1 MVLVRKPIP
10 EVPLFILLMNRKFR
24 VINCIRRPNEFSCVA
39 ESDVFHDLF
48 DRVPIVV
55 QSFFQK
61 LPASLWRNRNKS
73 ARPQVAV
80 NNHWAFVGTRPN
92 LV

>member
-10 EVPLFILLMNRKFR
+10 EVPLLILLVSRKFR
-24 VINCIRRPNEFSCVA
+24 VINCIRRPDEFDCVA

-48 DRVPIVV
+48 NRVPIVV

-61 LPASLWRNRNKS
+61 PPASLCCNRNKS
-73 ARPQVAV
+73 ARPQAAV
-80 NNHWAFVGTRPN
+80 NNHHAFVGTRPN
-92 LV
+92 LA

>member
-1 MVLVRKPIP
+1 MVVPESIP
-10 EVPLFILLMNRKFR
+10 EVSRFILLMRRKFP
-24 VINCIRRPNEFSCVA
+24 VINCIRRPDEFSFVA

-61 LPASLWRNRNKS
+61 SPASLYCNRNKS
-73 ARPQVAV
+73 ARPQAAL
-80 NNHWAFVGTRPN
+80 NNHHAFVGTRPK

>member
-1 MVLVRKPIP
+1 MVVPESIP
-10 EVPLFILLMNRKFR
+10 EVSLFILLVSRKFP
-24 VINCIRRPNEFSCVA
+24 VINCIRRPDEFSFVA

-55 QSFFQK
+55 QSSFQK

>member
-1 MVLVRKPIP
+1 MRKPIP
-10 EVPLFILLMNRKFR
+10 EIPLFILLVRRKFP
-24 VINCIRRPNEFSCVA
+24 VINCIRRPDEFDCVA

-48 DRVPIVV
+48 DRVPTVV
-55 QSFFQK
+55 QSSFQK
-61 LPASLWRNRNKS
+61 LPASLRCNRNKS
-73 ARPQVAV
+73 ARPQAAV